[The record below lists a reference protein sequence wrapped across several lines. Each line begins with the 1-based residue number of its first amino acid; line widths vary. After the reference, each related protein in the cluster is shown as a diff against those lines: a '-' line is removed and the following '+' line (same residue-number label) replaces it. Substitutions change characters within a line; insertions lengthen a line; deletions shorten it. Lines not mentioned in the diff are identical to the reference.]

1 MRAGEQSCIRGLLLA
16 VFLLAGVP
24 LHADMVAQYR
34 FDAQQWN
41 GTPGEVV
48 DSSGNGFAGV
58 ARNTVPTAGLL
69 CNAADLTSGSTA
81 DYLDLDHRA
90 LDGLRDFTLMLWY
103 QSTNRDRSLLVSAA
117 NAGEEKEVYWLT
129 RRGDR
134 FEPQLFDDSDGRI
147 DIDDIDDGAWHHLA
161 WTRIGSRNCFYVDG
175 QQQDCNQLP
184 GGALDVDPTGFIV
197 GQEQDDIGY
206 DFRNNRGVE
215 GLIDEFYVFDEGL
228 SAAAIQSIRNNN
240 LLGNNWDGIA
250 RRCAQVE
257 PRAAYYFDEPSW
269 SGIAD
274 EVLDSSGNGFD
285 GVAVNTTTTPGLL
298 CRAADL
304 SATDTSDYL
313 SLDFQA
319 LNGVRDFSIG
329 FWARTPSAANKAFL
343 SGARAGQ
350 ANEVIFWFGS
360 ATRFRPHIE
369 NNNRDVVVPNVW
381 DNTWHHWMWVR
392 SGAANCIYLDGTLR
406 RCVNL
411 ITNRIDLDPGGL
423 IIGQEQDSVGGSFV
437 AAQSVRGEMDELLIF
452 DQALTAAQVS
462 DIVTNNRAGLS
473 WDGSARSC
481 PVVGAN
487 TLQVIHDGSG
497 IYCSSELIGVRAINA
512 SGDVVTGYATSVTL
526 DTGSGNGSWALTTG
540 NGTLLDSSPDD
551 GLATYTFDPA
561 DNGEAWFA
569 LSYPTGAPV
578 LDIEAFETADPN
590 VRDSDAEGALVFSPT
605 GFTVTANPLPNPPV
619 SPVSDPFLRQ
629 TAGTDFDIHLT
640 AFGTTDDDP
649 VCGVIEDYQGVQS
662 VQMWQELVDPLSGSV
677 RTLVNTIPVG
687 ANSAAPVP
695 QNVLFNAGQAVV
707 SAKYKDVGR
716 LRLGFQSGSL
726 AGSTDSFVSPPA
738 DLSIRRVESAA
749 GVLNPGS
756 DTLAGAGFVAAGESF
771 QITVAA
777 RDAESDPTPNYGYE
791 LASEGIRV
799 SAVDLLLPVGG
810 RLGSADDGVLSN
822 DDSFVPAAS
831 PGYYLNNTIAFDEVG
846 SISLQAEVSDGSYMG
861 TGNVVSSLVG
871 PVGRFY
877 PHHFELVNAAVDTQ
891 CTGFTYMSAPSVSLT
906 AELYARN
913 QSGLTVANYDALL
926 FSDALAPVSFVAE
939 YQDNGIDLGSRFDH
953 VAVQWQSGRYNVL
966 DPAAQFQRLGVA
978 DGPYEMMAVGI
989 AVNDTTDTRP
999 LTGLDMNA
1007 QTSGFCALGAT
1018 CTAQRIGTLD
1028 AFYGRMVVLPG
1039 QGPED
1044 QDLDIRLQA
1053 QVFSDEAF
1061 TAFPRDNCSTYQ
1073 NSQLS
1078 LSNFGGD
1085 LQAGET
1091 AVLGLPNAISLVA
1104 GQVDPNNRI
1113 WLSAPG
1119 TGNTGTVDVELQIPA
1134 WLRYNWSGA
1143 GDENPRAQVTFG
1155 QYRGHDRIIIWQQD
1169 P

>member
-1 MRAGEQSCIRGLLLA
+1 MRPGEQNCVRWWLVA
-16 VFLLAGVP
+16 MFLLAGLP
-24 LHADMVAQYR
+24 LHADLIAQYR
-34 FDAQQWN
+34 LDAQQWT
-41 GTPGEVV
+41 GTAGEVI

-69 CNAADLTSGSTA
+69 CNAADLSSGA
-81 DYLDLDHRA
+81 ADDYLDLDHRA

-103 QSTNRDRSLLVSAA
+103 RSTNTDRSLLISAA
-117 NAGEEKEVYWLT
+117 NADEEKEVYWLT
-129 RRGDR
+129 RAGDR

-147 DIDDIDDGAWHHLA
+147 DIDDISDGVWHHLA

-184 GGALDVDPTGFIV
+184 QGALDVDPTGFIV

-206 DFRNNRGVE
+206 SLRNNRGVE
-215 GLIDEFYVFDEGL
+215 GLIDELYVFDEGL
-228 SAAAIQSIRNNN
+228 SAAAIQSILTNNRN
-240 LLGNNWDGIA
+240 GNNWDGVA
-250 RRCAQVE
+250 RLCPQVE

-269 SGIAD
+269 SGVAD
-274 EVLDSSGNGFD
+274 EVIDSTGNGYD
-285 GVAVNTTTTPGLL
+285 GIAVNTTTTPGLL

-329 FWARTPSAANKAFL
+329 FWARTSNTTNKAFL

-350 ANEVIFWFGS
+350 ANELIFWFAS

-369 NNNRDVVVPNVW
+369 NNNRDVFVPNAW
-381 DNTWHHWMWVR
+381 DNAWHHWMWVR
-392 SGAANCIYLDGTLR
+392 SGAANCVYLDGALR
-406 RCVNL
+406 GCVNL
-411 ITNRIDLDPGGL
+411 ITNSIDLDSGGL

-437 AAQSVRGEMDELLIF
+437 ASQSVRGEMDELLLF
-452 DQALTAAQVS
+452 DQALTASQVS
-462 DIVTNNRAGLS
+462 DIVTNNLAGLS
-473 WDGSARSC
+473 WDGSVRTC

-487 TLQVIHDGSG
+487 TLQVLHDGGG

-526 DTGSGNGSWALTTG
+526 DTGSGTGNWALTTG
-540 NGTLLDSSPDD
+540 SGTLLDAVADD

-569 LSYPTGAPV
+569 LSYPGGAPV
-578 LDIEAFETADPN
+578 LDIEAFETADPS
-590 VRDSDAEGALVFSPT
+590 VRDTDAEGALVFSAT

-619 SPVSDPFLRQ
+619 SPVSDPLLRQ

-649 VCGVIEDYQGVQS
+649 VCGVIEDYEGVQS

-677 RTLVNTIPVG
+677 RALVNTVPVG
-687 ANSAAPVP
+687 PSAAAPAA
-695 QNVLFNAGQAVV
+695 QNVLFSAGQAVV
-707 SAKYKDVGR
+707 SAKYKDAGR
-716 LRLGFQSGSL
+716 LRLGFQAGSL
-726 AGSTDSFVSPPA
+726 TGTTDSFVSPPA
-738 DLSIRRVESAA
+738 DLSIRRVETSA

-756 DTLAGAGFVAAGESF
+756 DTLAGVGFVAAGEPF
-771 QITVAA
+771 QVTVAA
-777 RDAESDPTPNYGYE
+777 LDAESDPTPNYGNE
-791 LASEGIRV
+791 SASEGIRV

-810 RLGSADDGVLSN
+810 RLGSADDGVLTN
-822 DDSFVPAAS
+822 DDAFVSTAL
-831 PGYYLNNTIAFDEVG
+831 PGQYLNSAIAFDEVG
-846 SISLQAEVSDGSYMG
+846 SVTLQAEVADGSYMS
-861 TGNVVSSLVG
+861 TGNVVGGLVG

-891 CTGFTYMSAPSVSLT
+891 CAGFTYMSAPSVSLT
-906 AELYARN
+906 AEIYARN
-913 QSGLTVANYDALL
+913 QSGLTVENYDAVL
-926 FSDALAPVSFVAE
+926 FSDDLAPVDLVAE
-939 YQDNGIDLGSRFDH
+939 FQDNGIDLGSRF
-953 VAVQWQSGRYNVL
+953 AFAAAQWQSGRKNVL

-978 DGPYEMMAVGI
+978 DGPFEMMAVGVR
-989 AVNDTTDTRP
+989 VNDTTDTRQ
-999 LTGLDMNA
+999 LLGLDMNA
-1007 QTSGFCALGAT
+1007 QTSGLCALGAT
-1018 CTAQRIGTLD
+1018 CNAQRIGTLD
-1028 AFYGRMVVLPG
+1028 AFYGRMVILPS

-1053 QVFSDEAF
+1053 QVFSDGAF
-1061 TAFPRDNCSTYQ
+1061 TAFAQDNCSTYQ
-1073 NSQLS
+1073 SSQLV
-1078 LSNFGGD
+1078 LSNFSGD

-1091 AVLGLPNAISLVA
+1091 AVLGLPVATPLVG
-1104 GQVDPNNRI
+1104 GQVDPDNRI

-1119 TGNTGTVDVELQIPA
+1119 TGNTGTVDVELLTPA

-1143 GDENPRAQVTFG
+1143 GDENPRAQMTFG
-1155 QYRGHDRIIIWQQD
+1155 RYRGHDRIIIWQQD